1 MSQSELTVRVLRG
14 QLTECIHHGH
24 LAVVNVNG
32 DILHSAGEPTYVT
45 YARSTAKPLQAI
57 PVIESGAA
65 DHYNFS
71 DEELSLFCASH
82 NGEPKHT
89 ETALRALSKI
99 GLDPGHLQCGIH
111 EPFHAP
117 TTANMREHHIKP
129 NALHN
134 NCSGKHSAMLALAT
148 HLHVPYEDYL
158 SIEHPVQQLMLKV
171 VSEMSDVPAN
181 DMLIGIDGCGVPVF
195 GLGLHQL
202 ARAYAALG
210 NPEQL
215 SDPRANA
222 CRRIIKAITKHPY
235 YIAGSDRFD
244 TKLIQTT
251 QGRIIGKMG
260 AEGVY
265 AITIPELGL
274 GIALKIE
281 DGAKRA
287 LHPAVTETL
296 VQLDLLTAHELAE
309 LKTFHR
315 PSLKN
320 WQGTI
325 VGTIEASVRFK

>member
-1 MSQSELTVRVLRG
+1 MSQSELTVRVVRG

-32 DILHSAGEPTYVT
+32 VILHSAGEPTFVT

-71 DEELSLFCASH
+71 DEELALFCASH
-82 NGEPKHT
+82 NGEQGHT
-89 ETALRALSKI
+89 ETAFRTLNKI
-99 GLDPGHLQCGIH
+99 GLDAGHLQCGIH

-117 TTANMREHHIKP
+117 TTAYMREHHIKP

-148 HLHVPYEDYL
+148 HLHAPYEGYL
-158 SIEHPVQQLMLKV
+158 SIEHPVQQLMLQI
-171 VSEMSDVPAN
+171 VSDMSGVPAN
-181 DMLIGIDGCGVPVF
+181 ELVIGIDGCGVPVF
-195 GLGLHQL
+195 GMGLHQL

-215 SDPRANA
+215 SDIRANA
-222 CRRIIKAITKHPY
+222 CRRIVQAITQHPY
-235 YIAGSDRFD
+235 YIAGSNRFD
-244 TKLIQTT
+244 TVLIQTT
-251 QGRIIGKMG
+251 KGRIIGKMG

-287 LHPAVTETL
+287 LHPSVTEAL
-296 VQLDLLTAHELAE
+296 VQLDLLTAQEQAE
-309 LKTFHR
+309 LKTYHR

-325 VGTIEASVRFK
+325 VGTIDATVRLK